1 MYEQNGKYIIE
12 WSDEKEIVELITSLA
27 QLLEKGN
34 TTIKFETEKCGDG
47 NCEDGS
53 NEYEWT
59 EAKLVSEY

>member
-12 WSDEKEIVELITSLA
+12 WSEEKQIVELIAELA
-27 QLLEKGN
+27 QLLENGN
-34 TTIKFETEKCGDG
+34 TTVKFETEECGDG
-47 NCEDGS
+47 NYEDGS